1 MDIVGRARQASK
13 ERHKR
18 AAATAATATDLITQ
32 SMECHL
38 SGVPAAHYR
47 RDEWASSEG
56 ARHKSGSTCST
67 RGRERER
74 ERVTNAMLA

>member
-47 RDEWASSEG
+47 RDEWASCEG
-56 ARHKSGSTCST
+56 TPAQVRIDVLHPW
-67 RGRERER
+67 ERA
-74 ERVTNAMLA
+74 RVTNAMLA